1 MDSVFPAPLSPL
13 MMIDWFSFRDRISLK
28 ALSAVGREGG
38 KRGGRREGRGG
49 KGRGGKGWGGDRRG
63 GKGWGGDGGR
73 EGDGRIQARARRE
86 RDT

>member
-28 ALSAVGREGG
+28 ALSAVGRGGREGAEE
-38 KRGGRREGRGG
+38 RGGEGRGG
-49 KGRGGKGWGGDRRG
+49 DMGGVGRRWE
-63 GKGWGGDGGR
+63 GR
-73 EGDGRIQARARRE
+73 EGDGRIQGRTRRE